1 MSLEPTLEGVFTSEQ
16 VLRIAGI
23 TRRRLDYWIEKGIIT
38 ADIDRAK
45 GRGRVRL
52 FSFSNLLE
60 VRVAAWLRD
69 KVSLQLIGKI
79 VRRLRAEDSA
89 RPLAEMTFGVVE
101 GWSGGR
107 ESHSVVVKRPDGTW
121 EEWESGQKIMEI
133 VLPLGT
139 FADELRHSAAAE
151 RRRTR
156 RVGEVE
162 HRRGTLG
169 SSSVVAGT
177 RIPTASIRRL
187 HEAGQSVDEIVA
199 SYPGLDPD
207 DVVAALAEE
216 AAIRG
221 RKASAG

>member
-1 MSLEPTLEGVFTSEQ
+1 MKPTPEGVFTSEQ
-16 VLRIAGI
+16 VMRIAGV
-23 TRRRLDYWIEKGIIT
+23 TRRRLDYWIDKGIIT
-38 ADIDRAK
+38 PDIDRAR

-107 ESHSVVVKRPDGTW
+107 ESHSVVVKRPDGTG
-121 EEWESGQKIMEI
+121 EEWESGKKIMEI
-133 VLPLGT
+133 VLPLAT
-139 FADELRHSAAAE
+139 FADELRHSAVTE

-187 HEAGQSVDEIVA
+187 HEAGQSVDKIVA
-199 SYPGLDPD
+199 SYPGLEPD
-207 DVVAALAEE
+207 DVAAALAEE
-216 AAIRG
+216 ASLRG